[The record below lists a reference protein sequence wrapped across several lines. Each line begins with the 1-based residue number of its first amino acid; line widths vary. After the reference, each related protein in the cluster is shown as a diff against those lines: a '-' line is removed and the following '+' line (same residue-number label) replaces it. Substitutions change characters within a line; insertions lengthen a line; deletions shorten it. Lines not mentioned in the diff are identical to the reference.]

1 MKYRF
6 MSSLDFSLKPP
17 SSPIQGIC
25 KCKRNGGNKDA
36 GPGRQ
41 AIKSAHFLAQ
51 GSDMD
56 MGHTLVTS
64 NGPWNST
71 LELVLRDCHSHPGQ
85 PYLMKPSSF
94 FFRKFAGI

>member
-1 MKYRF
+1 MAATKMQF
-6 MSSLDFSLKPP
+6 LE
-17 SSPIQGIC
+17 
-25 KCKRNGGNKDA
+25 
-36 GPGRQ
+36 GRQ
-41 AIKSAHFLAQ
+41 QKAQSFLAQ

-85 PYLMKPSSF
+85 PDLMNP
-94 FFRKFAGI
+94 